1 MKSIKS
7 IKKIITLILSIAM
20 IFTLLPSAI
29 TAAAEDEMS
38 PTQAMIIGDN
48 LMVEEYG
55 YDSTQGTRTE
65 FDPSANLGTGW
76 SGSWVNNGTKLRFY
90 YDTSWRTQIACAE
103 YFGSGSLE
111 RSFANAIDFSK
122 DGKYVICF
130 KDRSFQGTGNN
141 VTFRSGTTEIF
152 KTYMK
157 DNGRTLQLIAGS
169 ASTDLSAQFDG
180 ELYQNKI
187 EITVN
192 SSGEDSIKMKKYK
205 PGESEPDD
213 YFLELNCEL
222 SDKSIDNVKIWYY
235 AGGLADIQIYS
246 SEISF
251 GKKVVEGKG
260 TDVQKLNDN
269 KADTVWTAQN
279 GDYAIIDMEKP
290 VKITSA
296 EFKGVSGSFELFASL
311 NGCLSDITKIADISS
326 DEIIDITENTVGR
339 YIIVKG
345 EGTFGEIDLWGD
357 SYPDDVLNVPDI
369 LIGNKP
375 VYGNKV
381 ILSSNEK
388 IVVDFS
394 ESVNAT
400 ESSVELT
407 VDGKSVPVSV
417 SVADDKITLFT
428 SKALEGDCVLTVKS
442 DITNESGKTFGGGAD
457 YVHKF
462 TGVKD
467 IEINGSTVKNNS
479 ESDVTLIPLKT
490 GDSVTEEAEVTVKA
504 GESPS
509 FDGDILIND
518 WESFSPA
525 SVKKAASNTI
535 TLNEEIEVDKTDCTA
550 KITGVVKG
558 ENMQT
563 IGGREVLI
571 ALTPVSDSLS
581 ASKIVALKKV
591 ISADDGSFTAILT
604 LDKNLSGFF
613 KPYASTN
620 YSSVPAT
627 GKFYFISDTGE
638 ETVLDAF
645 DKADTTAKMEAAIK
659 GNLASLGIEESSY
672 SVKIDT
678 LISQIG
684 DEMLA
689 NKSSYSDVTKIASA
703 VRSGL
708 VTAEVKSCE
717 NSDAVKKILNEK
729 YEDFNADNTGWNKL
743 GDNRTKV
750 AENVFDNRDSIKTA
764 DDLKALY
771 KTAVEEQLQAISPI
785 TAPEISVSDVSANV
799 GESVNLSVKT
809 NNALINSLSM
819 EILYD
824 TEYLSY
830 EKAENNDINADIT
843 DDDGKLEILLP
854 EKGLN
859 ENSYSL
865 KSAHK
870 LTLDFMPEKNSAFSA
885 KAEISAKV
893 SVYDENLG
901 IVRTYDFA
909 FEPSISVTQKSGESG
924 SSSSTSTSSKGNKK
938 GNYTGSYT
946 PVGGV
951 SSGSNETEEE
961 KISFTDLENFDWAME
976 AISYLAENEIVNGVS
991 EKEFAPN
998 VNVKREEFAKILVLA
1013 FNLYNEEA
1021 TCNFDDVKKDD
1032 WYYSYVA
1039 SAVESGIVNG
1049 VSEAH
1054 FGAGEYL
1061 TREQMTAML
1070 YRVIMK
1076 FAPYVEYEKEVEFED
1091 YADISEY
1098 AREAVDAM
1106 SYFGAVNGM
1115 GGNCFMP
1122 KGTATRSQS
1131 AVIVYRVL
1139 KLFDESIGK

>member
-7 IKKIITLILSIAM
+7 IKKIITLILSISM

-29 TAAAEDEMS
+29 TAAAEDGMS

-48 LMVEEYG
+48 LMVSEYG

-65 FDPSANLGTGW
+65 LDPSANLGTGW
-76 SGSWVNNGTKLRFY
+76 SGPWVNNGTKLRFY
-90 YDTSWRTQIACAE
+90 YDTSWRTQVACAE

-141 VTFRSGTTEIF
+141 ITFRSGTTEIF
-152 KTYMK
+152 KTNMK

-169 ASTDLSAQFDG
+169 VSTDLSSQFDTDV
-180 ELYQNKI
+180 YQNKI

-205 PGESEPDD
+205 PSESEPDD

-222 SDKSIDNVKIWYY
+222 SDKSIDNIKIWYY
-235 AGGLADIQIYS
+235 AGGIADMQIYS

-251 GKKVVEGKG
+251 GKKVVEGSG

-269 KADTVWTAQN
+269 KADTAWTAQN

-296 EFKGVSGSFELFASL
+296 EVKGVSGSFELFVSP
-311 NGCLSDITKIADISS
+311 NGSLSDITKIADISS
-326 DEIIDITENTVGR
+326 DGIIDVTENAVGR

-345 EGTFGEIDLWGD
+345 EGAFGEIDLWGD
-357 SYPDDVLNVPDI
+357 SYSDDVLNVPDI

-394 ESVNAT
+394 ENINAT

-417 SVADDKITLFT
+417 SVSDDKITLFT

-442 DITNESGKTFGGGAD
+442 DITNDSGKTFGDGAD

-504 GESPS
+504 GESSS

-518 WESFSPA
+518 RESFSPA
-525 SVKKAASNTI
+525 SVKKATSNTI
-535 TLNEEIEVDKTDCTA
+535 TLNDEITVDKTDCTA
-550 KITGVVKG
+550 KITGLVKG

-571 ALTPVSDSLS
+571 ALTSISDSLS

-591 ISADDGSFTAILT
+591 ISDDDGSFEAIIT
-604 LDKNLSGFF
+604 LDKTLSGFF

-620 YSSVPAT
+620 YSSAPAT

-638 ETVLDAF
+638 EEVLEAF
-645 DKADTTAKMEAAIK
+645 DEADTTAKMEAAIK
-659 GNLASLGIEESSY
+659 DNLASLGIEESSY

-708 VTAEVKSCE
+708 VAAEVKSCAD
-717 NSDAVKKILNEK
+717 SDAVEKILNEK

-764 DDLKALY
+764 EDLKELY
-771 KTAVEEQLQAISPI
+771 ETAVEEQLQAISPI
-785 TAPEISVSDVSANV
+785 TVPAVSVSDVSANV
-799 GESVNLSVKT
+799 GESIGLSVKT
-809 NNALINSLSM
+809 NTASVNSLSM
-819 EILYD
+819 EISYD

-830 EKAENNDINADIT
+830 EKAESNDINANIT
-843 DDDGKLEILLP
+843 DNGGKLEISLP
-854 EKGLN
+854 EKALN
-859 ENSYSL
+859 ENSHSL
-865 KSAHK
+865 KNTHK
-870 LTLDFMPEKNSAFSA
+870 LTLDFMPEKNTAFST
-885 KAEISAKV
+885 KAEISATI

-901 IVRTYDFA
+901 IMRTYNYS
-909 FEPSISVTQKSGESG
+909 FEPSISVTQKSGEGG
-924 SSSSTSTSSKGNKK
+924 SSSSTSSSSKGNKK

-946 PVGGV
+946 PVGGI
-951 SSGSNETEEE
+951 SSGSSEKEDE
-961 KISFTDLENFDWAME
+961 KITFTDLESFGWAME

-991 EKEFAPN
+991 EKEFAPD

-1049 VSEAH
+1049 VSETH
-1054 FGAGEYL
+1054 FGAGECL

-1091 YADISEY
+1091 SADISEY